1 MTRVL
6 RLLCAVLALMA
17 VLAASPAIACTT
29 GGCVAAGPRLAS
41 VDSTRGALI
50 NALLGRLTNST
61 LTVSALD
68 WNSVATGSVSLA
80 KTLGALQADLGV
92 STPVTALNTNTTLAK
107 IVGAAATAATQD
119 GKTTLGA
126 SLGQVA
132 AALTPLSGQIRL
144 GDLLATDG
152 GLGNTTINAMQL
164 VTGAVQLYNSKNVLT
179 TPTTVNIAGGD
190 LGLLGLKLT
199 NLSLAAQVVEPP
211 VYVCGPTGTGF
222 HTATIRIKLGID
234 LVSVNLNTGL
244 LAAIPL
250 VNTVSLSVTRLDLYL
265 EVARADGAIGAVDA
279 IANVFGVQAKPG
291 LADIYLGIIP
301 DNVFF
306 NRGRALQV
314 SDVTPGTI
322 ASLTINGGGVAVK
335 AKAVAKG
342 QTPGASNLQFTGPY
356 PQTLT
361 AYTQTG
367 FVSGL
372 LTSLVNNLTLSVTPS
387 LLGLEVIVLDTLKTV
402 FQLQLVPTLLDLV
415 SSLVDPLLETL
426 GVRLGEVDVTAGGTM
441 NICTLAGCVY
451 ADANHSATQDS
462 GETGTGQTLY
472 AKLVD
477 PAKPAGPAL
486 AVATVDTSTGNFNF
500 TGVQAANWTLVVNG
514 DATAA
519 VVTPSVP
526 AGWVATHAPALTR
539 PVSMTGDTTGLRFGL
554 YNGSKVSG
562 TVFNDNGT
570 GGGTANNGVKD
581 GGEVPVVG
589 GTVKALD
596 GGNAALLDSTATGDA
611 GTYTLWVPATSTSV
625 KITQAAVA
633 TWISTGGSPGTSGG
647 GYVLATDT
655 TTFSHAASG
664 QTITGVNF
672 ADVPTSRLETEGQQS
687 AAPGAVVFFP
697 HSFTA
702 GTAGE
707 LTLSSS
713 PSPAT
718 PGWGQTIFRDIN
730 CDGKL
735 DAGEIQVT
743 ASITVSADQR
753 VCLLVKVAVP
763 ATASLGQ
770 KQTLDVGASLALSG
784 HTLVLDH
791 RRTDITLVG
800 PPSDT
805 GLRLVKTVD
814 RGAAK
819 TGDTLVYTITYVN
832 QGAKPLTGLKVH
844 DMTPAYTVM
853 GNATCGTNPVAL
865 TCTVA
870 IKPAAGATGAVQW
883 TFTGELASGASGSV
897 SFSVV
902 VD

>member
-1 MTRVL
+1 MSRVWFAWL
-6 RLLCAVLALMA
+6 LALLMGVSA
-17 VLAASPAIACTT
+17 PALACTT
-29 GGCVAAGPRLAS
+29 GGCVAAGPRIAS

-50 NALLGRLTNST
+50 NALLGRLTDST

-68 WNSVATGSVSLA
+68 WNNVANGSVNLA
-80 KTLGALQADLGV
+80 KTLSLLQADLNV

-107 IVGAAATAATQD
+107 IVTAAAGAATQD
-119 GKTTLGA
+119 GKTTLAA
-126 SLGQVA
+126 SLNQLA
-132 AALTPLSGQIRL
+132 LALTPLSGQIKL
-144 GDLLATDG
+144 GDLLTTDG
-152 GLGNTTINAMQL
+152 GLGNTTINALQL

-179 TPTTVNIAGGD
+179 TPQTINIAGGD

-211 VYVCGPTGTGF
+211 VYVCGPTGTSF
-222 HTATIRIKLGID
+222 HTATIRIKLGMD
-234 LVSVNLNTGL
+234 LVSVNLSTGL

-250 VNTVSLSVTRLDLYL
+250 VNTVSLSVNRLDLYL
-265 EVARADGAIGAVDA
+265 EVARADGAIGAVNA
-279 IANVFGVQAKPG
+279 ISNILGVQAKPG

-387 LLGLEVIVLDTLKTV
+387 LLGLEVVVLDTLKTV

-415 SSLVDPLLETL
+415 SALVDPLLETL

-441 NICTLAGCVY
+441 NICSLGGCVY
-451 ADANHSATQDS
+451 ADTNHSASQDY
-462 GETGTGQTLY
+462 GETGTLQTLY
-472 AKLVD
+472 AKLID
-477 PAKPAGPAL
+477 PAKPAGPAVAY
-486 AVATVDTSTGNFNF
+486 AVVSPSNGTFSF
-500 TGVQAANWTLVVNG
+500 TGVQAGNWTVVING
-514 DATAA
+514 DPSTA
-519 VVTPSVP
+519 VV
-526 AGWVATHAPALTR
+526 APAAPTGWIGTQAPTLSQ
-539 PVSMTGDTTGLRFGL
+539 PVSMTGDTSGVRFGL
-554 YNGSKVSG
+554 YNGSKLSG

-581 GGEVPVVG
+581 GAEAPVVG

-596 GGNAALLDSTATGDA
+596 GGSAAVLDTTTTGDT

-625 KITQAAVA
+625 KVTQAAAA
-633 TWISTGGSPGTSGG
+633 TWVSTGGSPGTSGG

-655 TTFSHAASG
+655 TTFSHAVAG
-664 QTITGVNF
+664 QIITGVNF
-672 ADVPTSRLETEGQQS
+672 ADVPASRLETEGQQS
-687 AAPGAVVFFP
+687 AAPGGAVFYP

-702 GTAGE
+702 GTAGD
-707 LTLSSS
+707 LTVSTSTTT
-713 PSPAT
+713 AT
-718 PGWGQTIFRDIN
+718 PGWGQTVFRDSN

-735 DAGEIQVT
+735 DAGETQVT
-743 ASITVSADQR
+743 TFIPVTADQR

-763 ATASLGQ
+763 ATASYGQ
-770 KQTLDVGASLALSG
+770 KQTLDVSASLALSS

-791 RRTDITLVG
+791 RRTDLTLVG
-800 PPSDT
+800 QPSDT
-805 GLRLVKTVD
+805 GLSLTKTVD
-814 RGAAK
+814 RSAAK

-832 QGAKPLTGLKVH
+832 QGAKPLTGLKVN

-853 GNATCGTNPVAL
+853 GAASCGANPAGL

-870 IKPAAGATGAVQW
+870 TKPAAGAIGPVQW
-883 TFTGELASGASGSV
+883 TFTGELPSGASGSV
-897 SFSVV
+897 TFTVV
-902 VD
+902 VN